1 MKWISPSGP
10 PRSRR
15 FHAVQIG
22 LVVGYCLAGGVEV
35 SVWRYSVQAACIG
48 ALIASSVWNWWRM
61 RRTWKKG
68 PK

>member
-1 MKWISPSGP
+1 MKSIPPIGP

-15 FHAVQIG
+15 FRAVQIG
-22 LVVGYCLAGGVEV
+22 LFAGYCIAGGIEV
-35 SVWRYSVQAACIG
+35 PAWRYPVQGAFIG